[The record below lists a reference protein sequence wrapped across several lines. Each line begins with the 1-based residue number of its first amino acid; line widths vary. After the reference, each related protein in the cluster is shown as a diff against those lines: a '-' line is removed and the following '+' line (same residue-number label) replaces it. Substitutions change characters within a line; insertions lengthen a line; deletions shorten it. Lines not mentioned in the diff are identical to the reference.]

1 MKIIFVGAFGEKSTN
16 VAQARGFEENGCEVT
31 NFPYRDFRNK
41 DEELTNLCKRTS
53 PHLVFISK
61 GNGLSANSVRACNR
75 ICKTVLWYMDPL
87 CVFNDNLIE
96 KIKEVNYFVTGLEG
110 IKSYGLKYNPKSVF
124 IQQNADEKIFK
135 PVDDIAYKWDATF
148 IGKILPPNKI
158 NEWNITWSDRRL
170 WHEYLSSWDE
180 INYAHLSGW
189 NEKHNEIVN
198 KTKVNLNFSH
208 TDRTGASA
216 RIYKIMSSAG
226 FLMSTPW
233 YNMEKTFI
241 DGEDFVSFYNPQDLK
256 NKINYYLEHE
266 EERNKI
272 RMSGYKKVMENYTPK
287 HWAKRI
293 IELVQ
298 CSSWKDTSRRIIR
311 DRKRWSPRN

>member
-1 MKIIFVGAFGEKSTN
+1 
-16 VAQARGFEENGCEVT
+16 
-31 NFPYRDFRNK
+31 
-41 DEELTNLCKRTS
+41 
-53 PHLVFISK
+53 
-61 GNGLSANSVRACNR
+61 
-75 ICKTVLWYMDPL
+75 MDPL

-272 RMSGYKKVMENYTPK
+272 RMSGYKKVTETIYKFT
-287 HWAKRI
+287 
-293 IELVQ
+293 
-298 CSSWKDTSRRIIR
+298 KD
-311 DRKRWSPRN
+311 